1 MFKNYLK
8 TAIRGLRKNPGFT
21 AINILGLSVG
31 LATCLLIVFYVADEL
46 SYDKFNKKADRIVRV
61 NLAIKFGGNKSEYAQ
76 TMAPLAQVLNNEFP
90 DVEKAIRLKGRG
102 GVHVKK
108 DNENIQEDMMIYS
121 DPGLFDVFTLP
132 MVDGNA
138 ASALKEPNSVV
149 VTETIAKK
157 YFNKVNVV
165 GQTLVFNDHENYK
178 ITGVIK
184 DIPKQSHFN
193 YDFFLSMSSLQESKE
208 TTWLSNNFNTY
219 ILLKPGADYRKLNAQ
234 LPVMMRK
241 HISSELQSVIHLSMD
256 DFEKAGNYFKMNLT
270 PLTDIHL
277 HSNRVGELGRNG
289 NILYVYI
296 FSAIAIFI
304 LLIAC
309 VNFMN
314 LSTARSSNRAREVGV
329 RKVLGSPRKSLIAQ
343 FLTESV
349 LVTFASTLI
358 ALAIAWLM
366 LPLFN
371 QIANK
376 ELGITLQSFVWL
388 LPVML
393 AISIIIGCLAG
404 FYPAFF
410 LSAFQPVDVLKGKL
424 STGFK
429 GGRLRS
435 FLVVFQFSISIVLI
449 IGTLVIYNQLS
460 YIQNKNLGYD
470 RNHVLIVKNTN
481 ALGDQAKVFKQ
492 EVKQI
497 SGVKDAT
504 LTGFLPTADYR
515 STSATFQDPTL
526 DQKRAI
532 LPQIWSVDEDYL
544 NTLDIK
550 VVNGRNFSNEL
561 QTDSSAVIIN
571 ETAARLLG
579 QQSPLNKPLYRIMDN
594 SGKIIK
600 RYNIVGVV
608 KDFHFSS
615 LRDNISPVTLYL
627 ENNYDALSIKIN
639 AKNLPALLAQI
650 KNKWN
655 SLAPNQQFSYS
666 FMDQDFEATYRSE
679 QRIGK
684 IFMIFT
690 SLAIAIACLGLFG
703 LAAYAAEQRTKEIG
717 IRKVLGANVT
727 VIVAMLSKDFIKLV
741 LIAIL
746 ISSPLAWFFM
756 QKWLQGFAYRVNFQ
770 WWIIAFAGLGAILI
784 AFLTISFQS
793 IKSALANPIKSLKT
807 E

>member
-8 TAIRGLRKNPGFT
+8 IAIRGLRKNTGFT

-46 SYDKFNKKADRIVRV
+46 SYDRFNEKADRIMRV
-61 NLAIKFGGNKSEYAQ
+61 NLAIKFGGNNTVYAQ
-76 TMAPLAQVLNNEFP
+76 TMAPLAQVLNTEFP

-108 DNENIQEDMMIYS
+108 DNENIQEDMVVYS
-121 DPGLFDVFTLP
+121 DPALFDVFTLP
-132 MVDGNA
+132 MIDGNS
-138 ASALKEPNSVV
+138 ASALTEPNSVV
-149 VTETIAKK
+149 ITETTAKK

-165 GQTLVFNDHENYK
+165 GQTLILNDHENYK
-178 ITGVIK
+178 VTGVIK
-184 DIPKQSHFN
+184 DIPKQSHFK

-219 ILLKPGADYRKLNAQ
+219 ILLRPGADYRKLNAQ
-234 LPVMMRK
+234 FPAMMRK
-241 HISSELQSVIHLSMD
+241 HIDAEMQSVIHLSMD
-256 DFEKAGNYFKMNLT
+256 EFEKAGNYFKMSLT
-270 PLTDIHL
+270 LLKEIHL
-277 HSNRVGELGRNG
+277 YSNNVGELGRNG
-289 NILYVYI
+289 SILYVYI
-296 FSAIAIFI
+296 FLAIAIFI

-349 LVTFASTLI
+349 LITFASTLI
-358 ALAIAWLM
+358 AVALAWLM

-371 QIANK
+371 QIASK
-376 ELGITLQSFVWL
+376 ELAITAQSFMWL
-388 LPVML
+388 LPAM
-393 AISIIIGCLAG
+393 ISVAVVIGCLAG

-449 IGTLVIYNQLS
+449 IGTLVIYNQLN
-460 YIQNKNLGYD
+460 YIQSKNLGYN
-470 RNHVLIVKNTN
+470 RNQVLIVKNTN
-481 ALGDQAKVFKQ
+481 ALGNQAKIFKQ

-497 SGVKDAT
+497 LGVQDAT

-515 STSATFQDPTL
+515 SSSATFQDPTL

-532 LPQIWSVDEDYL
+532 LPQVWAIDEDYL

-550 VVNGRNFSNEL
+550 VVNGRNFSTQF

-579 QQSPLNKPLYRIMDN
+579 QKSPLNKPLYRIMDN
-594 SGKIIK
+594 AGKVIK
-600 RYNIVGVV
+600 RYNIVGVI

-627 ENNYDALSIKIN
+627 EDNYDALSIKIN
-639 AKNLPALLAQI
+639 TKNIPVLLQQI

-655 SLAPNQQFSYS
+655 ALVPNQHFAYS

-717 IRKVLGANVT
+717 IRKVLGANVAG
-727 VIVAMLSKDFIKLV
+727 IVTMLSKDFIKLV

-756 QKWLQGFAYRVNFQ
+756 HKWLQGFAYRVNFQ
-770 WWIIAFAGLGAILI
+770 WWIIALAAVGAILI
-784 AFLTISFQS
+784 AFVTISFQS
-793 IKSALANPIKSLKT
+793 IKSALANPVKSLKT